1 MRLHRFYSK
10 SFTEH
15 SASLDLDSL
24 QSNHLSKVLRL
35 AEGDTVEVFNGRG
48 LTGKVEIKGIARNK
62 TKLFLT
68 SNLIQEVQDSNKTSS
83 IIPILKKDN
92 LHFMVQKLIEIG
104 VNKIFIYRPDYVDQ
118 SIAKK
123 NMSKIISKL
132 EDIVVGACKQSGRN
146 FLPQIV
152 FLKNLKEIVTD
163 KDNFAIDRF
172 IAFDFTGTNNLNNDD
187 IKDDASIGLITG
199 PESGFSKEERSLL
212 IDKNVSIKLLGN
224 HTLRAETAAVVG
236 LTLARNFL
244 GKL

>member
-1 MRLHRFYSK
+1 MRLHRFYSN

-15 SASLDLDSL
+15 SASIDLDSL
-24 QSNHLSKVLRL
+24 QSIHLSKVLRL
-35 AEGDTVEVFNGRG
+35 AEGDNVEVFNGRG
-48 LTGKVEIKGIARNK
+48 LVGKFEIRGIARNQ

-68 SNLIQEVQDSNKTSS
+68 SNPMQEAEDSNKTSS
-83 IIPILKKDN
+83 IIPVLKKDN

-104 VNKIFIYRPDYVDQ
+104 VNKIFIYRPDYIDQ

-123 NMSKIISKL
+123 NISKIISKL
-132 EDIVVGACKQSGRN
+132 EDVVVGACKQSGRN
-146 FLPQIV
+146 FLPQILFV
-152 FLKNLKEIVTD
+152 KNLKEIITD
-163 KDNFAIDRF
+163 KDNFEIDSF
-172 IAFDFTGTNNLNNDD
+172 IAFDFTGNNNLNNDD

-199 PESGFSKEERSLL
+199 PESGFSKEEKSLL

-224 HTLRAETAAVVG
+224 HTLRAETAAIVG

>member
-1 MRLHRFYSK
+1 MRLHRFYSN

-15 SASLDLDSL
+15 SASIDLDSL
-24 QSNHLSKVLRL
+24 QSIHLSKVLRL
-35 AEGDTVEVFNGRG
+35 AEGDNVEVFNGRG
-48 LTGKVEIKGIARNK
+48 LVGQFEIRGIARNQ

-68 SNLIQEVQDSNKTSS
+68 SNPMQEAEDSNKTSS
-83 IIPILKKDN
+83 IIPVLKKDN

-104 VNKIFIYRPDYVDQ
+104 VNKIFIYRPDYIDQ

-123 NMSKIISKL
+123 NISKIISKL
-132 EDIVVGACKQSGRN
+132 EDVVVGACKQSGRN
-146 FLPQIV
+146 FLPQIL
-152 FLKNLKEIVTD
+152 FIKNLKEIITD
-163 KDNFAIDRF
+163 KDNFAIDSF
-172 IAFDFTGTNNLNNDD
+172 IAFDFTGNNNLNNDD

-199 PESGFSKEERSLL
+199 PESGFSKEEKSLL

-224 HTLRAETAAVVG
+224 HTLRAETAAIVG

>member
-1 MRLHRFYSK
+1 MRLHRFYSN

-15 SASLDLDSL
+15 SASIDLDSL
-24 QSNHLSKVLRL
+24 QSIHLYKVLRL
-35 AEGDTVEVFNGRG
+35 AEGDNVEVFNGRG
-48 LTGKVEIKGIARNK
+48 LVGKFEIRGIARNQ

-68 SNLIQEVQDSNKTSS
+68 SNPMQEAEDSNKTSS
-83 IIPILKKDN
+83 IIPVLKKDN

-104 VNKIFIYRPDYVDQ
+104 VNKIFIYRPDYIDQ

-123 NMSKIISKL
+123 NISKIISKL
-132 EDIVVGACKQSGRN
+132 EDVVVGACKQSGRN
-146 FLPQIV
+146 FLPQILFV
-152 FLKNLKEIVTD
+152 KNLKEIITD
-163 KDNFAIDRF
+163 KDNFAIDSF
-172 IAFDFTGTNNLNNDD
+172 IAFDFTGNNNLNNDD

-199 PESGFSKEERSLL
+199 PESGFSKEEKSLL

-224 HTLRAETAAVVG
+224 HTLRAETAAIVG

>member
-1 MRLHRFYSK
+1 MRLHRFYSN

-15 SASLDLDSL
+15 SASIDLDSL
-24 QSNHLSKVLRL
+24 QSIHLSKVLRL
-35 AEGDTVEVFNGRG
+35 AEGDNVEVFNGRG
-48 LTGKVEIKGIARNK
+48 LVGKFEIRGIARNQ

-68 SNLIQEVQDSNKTSS
+68 SNPMQEAEDSNKTSS
-83 IIPILKKDN
+83 IIPVLKKDN

-104 VNKIFIYRPDYVDQ
+104 VNKIFIYRPDYIDQ

-123 NMSKIISKL
+123 NISKIISKL
-132 EDIVVGACKQSGRN
+132 EDVVVGACKQSGRN
-146 FLPQIV
+146 FLPQILFV
-152 FLKNLKEIVTD
+152 KNLKEIITD
-163 KDNFAIDRF
+163 KDNFAIDSF

-224 HTLRAETAAVVG
+224 HTLRAETAAIVG

>member
-1 MRLHRFYSK
+1 MRLHRFYSN

-15 SASLDLDSL
+15 SASIDLDSL
-24 QSNHLSKVLRL
+24 QSIHLSKVLRL
-35 AEGDTVEVFNGRG
+35 AEGDNVEVFNGRG
-48 LTGKVEIKGIARNK
+48 LVGKFEIRGIARNQ

-68 SNLIQEVQDSNKTSS
+68 SNPMQEAEDSNKTSS
-83 IIPILKKDN
+83 IIPVLKKDN

-104 VNKIFIYRPDYVDQ
+104 VNKIFIYRPDYIDQ

-123 NMSKIISKL
+123 NISKIISKL
-132 EDIVVGACKQSGRN
+132 EDVVVGACKQSGRN
-146 FLPQIV
+146 FLPQIL
-152 FLKNLKEIVTD
+152 FIKNLKEIITD
-163 KDNFAIDRF
+163 KDNFAIDSF
-172 IAFDFTGTNNLNNDD
+172 IAFDFTGNNNLNNDD

-199 PESGFSKEERSLL
+199 PESGFSKEEKSLL

-224 HTLRAETAAVVG
+224 HTLRAETAAIVG

>member
-1 MRLHRFYSK
+1 MRLHRFYSN

-15 SASLDLDSL
+15 SASIDLDSL
-24 QSNHLSKVLRL
+24 QSIHLSKVLRL
-35 AEGDTVEVFNGRG
+35 AEGDNVEVFNGRG
-48 LTGKVEIKGIARNK
+48 LVGQFEIRGIARNQ

-68 SNLIQEVQDSNKTSS
+68 SNPMQEAEDSNKTSS
-83 IIPILKKDN
+83 IIPVLKKDN

-104 VNKIFIYRPDYVDQ
+104 VNKIFIYRPDYIDQ

-123 NMSKIISKL
+123 NISKIISKL
-132 EDIVVGACKQSGRN
+132 EDVVVGACKQSGRN
-146 FLPQIV
+146 FLPQILFV
-152 FLKNLKEIVTD
+152 KNLKEIITD
-163 KDNFAIDRF
+163 KDNFAIDSF
-172 IAFDFTGTNNLNNDD
+172 IAFDFTGNNNLNNDD

-199 PESGFSKEERSLL
+199 PESGFSKEEKSLL

-224 HTLRAETAAVVG
+224 HTLRAETAAIVG

>member
-15 SASLDLDSL
+15 SVSIDLDSL
-24 QSNHLSKVLRL
+24 QSIHLSKVLRL
-35 AEGDTVEVFNGRG
+35 AEGDSVEVFNGRG
-48 LTGKVEIKGIARNK
+48 LVGKFEIRGIARNQ

-68 SNLIQEVQDSNKTSS
+68 SNPMQEAEDSNKTSS
-83 IIPILKKDN
+83 IIPVLKKDN

-104 VNKIFIYRPDYVDQ
+104 VNKIFIYRPDYIDQ

-123 NMSKIISKL
+123 NISKIISKL
-132 EDIVVGACKQSGRN
+132 EDVVVGACKQSGRN
-146 FLPQIV
+146 FLPQILFV
-152 FLKNLKEIVTD
+152 KNLKKIVTD
-163 KDNFAIDRF
+163 KDNFAIDSF
-172 IAFDFTGTNNLNNDD
+172 IAFDFTGNNNLNNDD

-199 PESGFSKEERSLL
+199 PESGFSKEEKSLL

-224 HTLRAETAAVVG
+224 HTLRAETAAIVG

>member
-1 MRLHRFYSK
+1 MRLHRFYRN

-15 SASLDLDSL
+15 SASIDLDSF
-24 QSNHLSKVLRL
+24 QSIHLSKVLRL
-35 AEGDTVEVFNGRG
+35 AEGDNVEVFNGRG
-48 LTGKVEIKGIARNK
+48 LVGKFEIRGIARNQ

-68 SNLIQEVQDSNKTSS
+68 SNPMQEAEDSNKTSS
-83 IIPILKKDN
+83 IIPVLKKDN

-104 VNKIFIYRPDYVDQ
+104 VNKIFIYRPDYIDQ

-123 NMSKIISKL
+123 NISKIISKL
-132 EDIVVGACKQSGRN
+132 EDVVVGACKQSGRN
-146 FLPQIV
+146 FLPQILFV
-152 FLKNLKEIVTD
+152 KNLKEIITD
-163 KDNFAIDRF
+163 KDNFAIDSF
-172 IAFDFTGTNNLNNDD
+172 IAFDFTGNNNLNNDD

-199 PESGFSKEERSLL
+199 PESGFSKEEKSLL

-224 HTLRAETAAVVG
+224 HTLRAETAAIVG

>member
-1 MRLHRFYSK
+1 MRLHRFYSN

-15 SASLDLDSL
+15 SASIDLDSL
-24 QSNHLSKVLRL
+24 QSIHLSKVLRL
-35 AEGDTVEVFNGRG
+35 AEGDNVEVFNGRG
-48 LTGKVEIKGIARNK
+48 LVGKFEIRGIARNQ

-68 SNLIQEVQDSNKTSS
+68 SNPMQEAEDSNKTSS
-83 IIPILKKDN
+83 IIPVLKKDN

-104 VNKIFIYRPDYVDQ
+104 VNKIFIYRPDYIDQ

-123 NMSKIISKL
+123 NISKIISKL
-132 EDIVVGACKQSGRN
+132 EDVVVGACKQSGRN
-146 FLPQIV
+146 FLPQIL
-152 FLKNLKEIVTD
+152 FIKNLKEIITD
-163 KDNFAIDRF
+163 KDNFAIDSF
-172 IAFDFTGTNNLNNDD
+172 IAFDFIGNNNLNNDD

-199 PESGFSKEERSLL
+199 PESGFSMEEKSLL

-224 HTLRAETAAVVG
+224 HTLRAETAAIVG

>member
-15 SASLDLDSL
+15 SASIDLDSL
-24 QSNHLSKVLRL
+24 QSIHLSKVLRL
-35 AEGDTVEVFNGRG
+35 AEGDSVEVFNGRG
-48 LTGKVEIKGIARNK
+48 LVGKFEIKGIARNK

-68 SNLIQEVQDSNKTSS
+68 SNPIQEAEDSNKTSS
-83 IIPILKKDN
+83 IIPVLKKDN

-104 VNKIFIYRPDYVDQ
+104 VNKIFIYRPDYIDQ

-123 NMSKIISKL
+123 NISKIISKL
-132 EDIVVGACKQSGRN
+132 EDVVVGACKQSGRN

-152 FLKNLKEIVTD
+152 FLENLKEIFTD
-163 KDNFAIDRF
+163 KDSVIDSF

-187 IKDDASIGLITG
+187 IKNDASIGLITG
-199 PESGFSKEERSLL
+199 PESGFSKEEKSLL

-224 HTLRAETAAVVG
+224 HTLRAETAAIVG

>member
-1 MRLHRFYSK
+1 MRLHRFYSN

-15 SASLDLDSL
+15 SASIDLDSL
-24 QSNHLSKVLRL
+24 QSIHLSKVLRL
-35 AEGDTVEVFNGRG
+35 AEGDYVEVFNGRG
-48 LTGKVEIKGIARNK
+48 LVGKFEIRGIARNQ

-68 SNLIQEVQDSNKTSS
+68 SNPMQEAEDSNKTSS
-83 IIPILKKDN
+83 IIPVLKKDN

-104 VNKIFIYRPDYVDQ
+104 VNKIFIYRPDYIDQ

-123 NMSKIISKL
+123 NISKIISKL
-132 EDIVVGACKQSGRN
+132 EDVVVGACKQSGRN
-146 FLPQIV
+146 FLPQILFV
-152 FLKNLKEIVTD
+152 KNLKEIITD
-163 KDNFAIDRF
+163 KDNFAIDSF
-172 IAFDFTGTNNLNNDD
+172 IAFDFTGNNNLNNDD

-199 PESGFSKEERSLL
+199 PESGFSKEEKSLL

-224 HTLRAETAAVVG
+224 HTLRAETAAIVG

>member
-1 MRLHRFYSK
+1 MRLHRFYSN

-15 SASLDLDSL
+15 SASIDLDSL
-24 QSNHLSKVLRL
+24 QSIHLSKVLRL
-35 AEGDTVEVFNGRG
+35 AEGDNVEVFNGRG
-48 LTGKVEIKGIARNK
+48 LVGQFEIRGIARNQ

-68 SNLIQEVQDSNKTSS
+68 SNPMQEAEDSNKTSS
-83 IIPILKKDN
+83 IIPVLKKDN

-104 VNKIFIYRPDYVDQ
+104 VNKIFIYRPDYIDQ

-123 NMSKIISKL
+123 NISKIISKL
-132 EDIVVGACKQSGRN
+132 EDVVVGACKQSGRN
-146 FLPQIV
+146 FLPQILFV
-152 FLKNLKEIVTD
+152 KNLKEIITD
-163 KDNFAIDRF
+163 KDNFAIDSF
-172 IAFDFTGTNNLNNDD
+172 IAFDFTGSNNLDNDD
-187 IKDDASIGLITG
+187 IKSDASIGLITG
-199 PESGFSKEERSLL
+199 PESGFSEEERSLL

>member
-1 MRLHRFYSK
+1 MRLHRFYSN

-15 SASLDLDSL
+15 SASIDLDSL
-24 QSNHLSKVLRL
+24 QSIHLSKVLRL
-35 AEGDTVEVFNGRG
+35 AEGDNVEVFNGRG
-48 LTGKVEIKGIARNK
+48 LVGKFEIRGIARNQ

-68 SNLIQEVQDSNKTSS
+68 SNPMQEAEDSNKTSS
-83 IIPILKKDN
+83 IIPVLKKDN

-104 VNKIFIYRPDYVDQ
+104 VNKIFIYRPDYIDQ

-123 NMSKIISKL
+123 NISKIISKL
-132 EDIVVGACKQSGRN
+132 EDVVVGACKQSGRN
-146 FLPQIV
+146 FLPQILFV
-152 FLKNLKEIVTD
+152 KNLKEIITD
-163 KDNFAIDRF
+163 KDNFAIDSF
-172 IAFDFTGTNNLNNDD
+172 IAFDFTGNNNLNNDD

-199 PESGFSKEERSLL
+199 PESGFSMEEKSLL

-224 HTLRAETAAVVG
+224 HTLRAETAAIVG

>member
-1 MRLHRFYSK
+1 MRLHRFYSN

-15 SASLDLDSL
+15 SASIDLDSL
-24 QSNHLSKVLRL
+24 QSIHLSKVLRL
-35 AEGDTVEVFNGRG
+35 AEGDNVEVFNGRG
-48 LTGKVEIKGIARNK
+48 LVGKFEIRGIARNQ

-68 SNLIQEVQDSNKTSS
+68 SNPMQEAEDSNKTSS
-83 IIPILKKDN
+83 IIPVLKKDN

-104 VNKIFIYRPDYVDQ
+104 VNKIFIYRPDYIDQ

-123 NMSKIISKL
+123 NISKIISKL
-132 EDIVVGACKQSGRN
+132 EDVVVGACKQSGRN
-146 FLPQIV
+146 FLPQILFV
-152 FLKNLKEIVTD
+152 KNLKEIITD
-163 KDNFAIDRF
+163 KDNFAIDSF
-172 IAFDFTGTNNLNNDD
+172 IAFDFTGNNNLNNDD

-199 PESGFSKEERSLL
+199 PESGFSKEEKSLL

-224 HTLRAETAAVVG
+224 HTLRAETAAIVG

>member
-15 SASLDLDSL
+15 SVSIDLDSL
-24 QSNHLSKVLRL
+24 QSIHLSKVLRL
-35 AEGDTVEVFNGRG
+35 AEGDNVEVFNGRG
-48 LTGKVEIKGIARNK
+48 LVGKFEIRGIARNQ

-68 SNLIQEVQDSNKTSS
+68 SNPMQDAEDSNKTSS
-83 IIPILKKDN
+83 IIPVLKKDN

-104 VNKIFIYRPDYVDQ
+104 VNKIFIYRPDYIDQ

-123 NMSKIISKL
+123 NISKIISKL
-132 EDIVVGACKQSGRN
+132 EDVVVGACKQSGRN
-146 FLPQIV
+146 FLPQIL
-152 FLKNLKEIVTD
+152 FIKNLKEIITD
-163 KDNFAIDRF
+163 KDNFAIDSF
-172 IAFDFTGTNNLNNDD
+172 IAFDFTGNNNLNNDD

-199 PESGFSKEERSLL
+199 PESGFSKEEKSLL

-224 HTLRAETAAVVG
+224 HTLRAETAAIVG